1 MSHILRN
8 FLSSF
13 SRRDRYQSICLFFI
27 CLFLFISNSYAE
39 QNSKLNTDQKN
50 RQSIKIAVI
59 SDLNGSYGSIEYNK
73 QIPKVI
79 SHLVDITPD
88 RVISTGDMI
97 AGQRVKP
104 LMKRPE
110 LEAMWTSFH
119 NNVSNVLAEAELP
132 LAVTAGN
139 HDGSLSKKFHLERTI
154 YQEQWLNRV
163 PELNFI
169 DRSHYPFYYA
179 FEIKNILF
187 ISLDAS
193 VVGHL
198 SSKQFSWLEELL
210 IKSKG
215 KYRFKI
221 AFSHLPVW
229 PFAEDR
235 EKEIIGDPMLEALFQ
250 QHNIAL
256 YLSGHHHAFYPGY
269 KDGITYVS
277 QACLG
282 SGLRK
287 YIGSSQQS
295 RRGYTMIEIDEDN
308 KINISGYDTSDLNNP
323 IDIKRLP
330 KKIKSKYATLIRTDL
345 ISD

>member
-1 MSHILRN
+1 MSHILRS
-8 FLSSF
+8 FL
-13 SRRDRYQSICLFFI
+13 RKNGHQSICLFFI
-27 CLFLFISNSYAE
+27 CLFLFFSDSYAE
-39 QNSKLNTDQKN
+39 QSSKLNTDQKSS
-50 RQSIKIAVI
+50 QSIKIAVI

-73 QIPKVI
+73 QIPTVI
-79 SHLVDITPD
+79 SHLVEIKPD
-88 RVISTGDMI
+88 LVISTGDMI
-97 AGQRVKP
+97 AGQRIKP
-104 LMKRPE
+104 LFKRPE
-110 LEAMWTSFH
+110 LEAMWRSFH

-132 LAVTAGN
+132 LAITAGN
-139 HDGSLSKKFHLERTI
+139 HDASLSKKFHLERTI

-193 VVGHL
+193 IVGHL
-198 SSKQFSWLEELL
+198 SSKQFSWFEELL
-210 IKSKG
+210 KKSKG
-215 KYRFKI
+215 KYRHKI

-235 EKEIIGDPMLEALFQ
+235 EKEIIGDPMLEALLQ

-295 RRGYTMIEIDEDN
+295 RRGYTIIEIDEDD
-308 KINISGYDTSDLNNP
+308 KIHIRGYDTSDLNKP

-330 KKIKSKYATLIRTDL
+330 EKIKSKYATLTRTDL